1 MPTMNLKG
9 NFLPMLRAHPV
20 PDVVQGQPFNFI
32 DVPNQVG
39 ILPPLKSFPHCF
51 HEFIWKRYIK

>member
-20 PDVVQGQPFNFI
+20 PDGVQGQPFNFI

-39 ILPPLKSFPHCF
+39 ILPPPYIFPSLF
-51 HEFIWKRYIK
+51 S